1 MMSDGKQ
8 KSAAS
13 RMLESNTALRDISD
27 QSDLFDVLVN
37 GKDGKPGLKRVKI
50 DDEDL
55 YIIEGDTLFDI
66 DQLRAYAVQKEA
78 LNRAR
83 EFAGLA
89 DEAGLGRSVL
99 LDDLEGAL
107 VGITQGRRIVRWR
120 PGLVLTYCVLKRTF
134 TTDSANYDLV
144 SENFKKA
151 AEAWENTCGVK
162 FEHKADLDDSST
174 IQPAEVIFA
183 VRELNVG
190 GQFIAA
196 AFFPNDPT
204 NRRRVIIDP
213 SYYDGGSFDQVGVLR
228 HEIGHILGFRHEHIR
243 QEAPVVCPDEPLF
256 NTLNL
261 TDFDPV
267 SVMHYLCGGSGT
279 NELKISELDKIGAQK
294 LYGPPL
300 TSVQFVE

>member
-1 MMSDGKQ
+1 MSDGKE
-8 KSAAS
+8 KSVAA
-13 RMLESNTALRDISD
+13 RMLESNAELRNISD

-37 GKDGKPGLKRVKI
+37 GKDGKPGLKTVKI
-50 DDEDL
+50 DDENL
-55 YIIEGDTLFDI
+55 YIVEGDTLLDI
-66 DQLRAYAVQKEA
+66 DQLRAYAIQKEA
-78 LNRAR
+78 VNRVR
-83 EFAGLA
+83 KFAALA

-99 LDDLEGAL
+99 VDDLEGAL
-107 VGITQGRRIVRWR
+107 VGITQGGRAVRWR

-134 TTDSANYDLV
+134 TTDAANYDLV
-144 SENFKKA
+144 RENFKKA
-151 AEAWENTCGVK
+151 TEAWENTCGIK
-162 FEHKADLDDSST
+162 FEHKAELDDSPT
-174 IQPAEVIFA
+174 IQPPGVIFA
-183 VRELNVG
+183 VRELDVG

-213 SYYDGGSFDQVGVLR
+213 SYYSGGSFDKVGVLR

-243 QEAPVVCPDEPLF
+243 QEAPVACPDEPLF

-300 TSVQFVE
+300 TSVQFVD